1 MGQQNP
7 ETCSY
12 IGTVSTPYHEWNIY
26 LVGSFYPAKIK
37 HIIWMSW
44 VWQWETP
51 WVGETT
57 ACPNLQGISFNDKK
71 TFSFK
76 KNNTQSS
83 TAGKSPGLVRWFS
96 HLDAR
101 FDQNRLTNHSETNQ
115 KKHVVGLIFMYLI
128 MSPSYHRWIPWIS
141 LELQYCILDR

>member
-26 LVGSFYPAKIK
+26 LVGSLNPAKIK

-76 KNNTQSS
+76 KNNAQSS

-101 FDQNRLTNHSETNQ
+101 FDQNRLTNHSETKP
-115 KKHVVGLIFMYLI
+115 KKTRCWFNIHVSHYVPII
-128 MSPSYHRWIPWIS
+128 SPMNSMNKLRAP
-141 LELQYCILDR
+141 ILYIG

>member
-1 MGQQNP
+1 MGQQNA

-26 LVGSFYPAKIK
+26 LVGSLNPAKIK

-76 KNNTQSS
+76 KQHAIKHGWKITRPSS
-83 TAGKSPGLVRWFS
+83 MIFPFRCQVWSKQVNKSFWDKAKKTRCWFNIHVS
-96 HLDAR
+96 HY
-101 FDQNRLTNHSETNQ
+101 
-115 KKHVVGLIFMYLI
+115 VPII
-128 MSPSYHRWIPWIS
+128 SPMNSMNKLRAP
-141 LELQYCILDR
+141 ILYIG

>member
-26 LVGSFYPAKIK
+26 LVGSLNPAKIK

-76 KNNTQSS
+76 KQHAIKHGWKITRPSS
-83 TAGKSPGLVRWFS
+83 MIFPFRCQVWSKQVNKSFW
-96 HLDAR
+96 DKA
-101 FDQNRLTNHSETNQ
+101 